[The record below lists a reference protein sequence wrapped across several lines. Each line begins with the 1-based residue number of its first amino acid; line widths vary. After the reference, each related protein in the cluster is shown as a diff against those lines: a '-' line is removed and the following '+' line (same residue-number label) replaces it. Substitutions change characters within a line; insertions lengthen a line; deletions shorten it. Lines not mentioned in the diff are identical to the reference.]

1 MTVWFVSRHQGAID
15 WAVRESGFSIDRFEQ
30 HLNTD
35 EVADGDVVF
44 GTLPLHL
51 AADVCAKGAVFY
63 FLQLPQELSG
73 RGSEYTADEMVCM
86 GARLRRFDVSS
97 RED

>member
-1 MTVWFVSRHQGAID
+1 MFPVTKVPLIGRCVNQALRLIVLSRI
-15 WAVRESGFSIDRFEQ
+15 W
-30 HLNTD
+30 NTD
-35 EVADGDVVF
+35 EVADGDMVL

-63 FLQLPQELSG
+63 FLQLTQELSG